1 MTDSSKLSTYKLYT
15 IGWIAALDKELT
27 AALAMLDETHEQPD
41 DFEQNDKDSNT
52 YSWGRNGEHNVVIA
66 SLGGGSYGKVS
77 AATTATCMAT
87 SFPHLRFGLLVGIG
101 AGIPRLEQD
110 IDIRLG
116 DVVVS
121 VPTGEHPGVVQYDL
135 GKKRDNGRLERV
147 GALNRPPEILLSG
160 INKLR
165 GHQRLN
171 GSKLPQILNEAV
183 RLHPML
189 GKPKGKDPPFIY
201 QGSQHDRLFESTSMH
216 VETGHGGIQSH
227 SPQPN
232 EVSRNLPQLMYY
244 GLRLTLVWLWTLV
257 YFLLTARKPLDPD
270 VNVIHQETKVA
281 RSCLN
286 CDPNKEIS
294 RESRQTI
301 DPEIHYGNIASGDLV
316 VKGGLARDLII
327 QSLGKSFLCFEMEAA
342 GLMNNFPCLVIRGI
356 CDYADSHK
364 NDRWQ
369 NYAALA
375 AAAYAKEL
383 LGAIDARK
391 VERADKMEK
400 IMAEVSDTKQAV
412 QSMNDERLLEKMY
425 AWLSAPDPS
434 VNYHTALSQRHT
446 GTCDWFLHSEQYD
459 RWKRE
464 SSSSLWIYG
473 GPGRGKTV
481 LSSVI
486 ISDLKAFEDDTHHLL
501 FFFFSF
507 TDSKKQSLDGVVRSL
522 TSQLSRQSKSARAYL
537 TSTFNSKYEKS
548 WEQPSTAQLCEIFEC
563 MLQRSNNIWVVLDA
577 LDECQLGI
585 TFKNEGL
592 LPWLQSL
599 LTPKHDNLRA
609 LVTSRREH
617 NIRMVLDGCIAEQLC
632 LQVDL
637 VAGDIQAF
645 IDEIIT
651 NWDGLSIWQEHKWVQ
666 EEIRDYLT
674 KNSDGM
680 FRWVS
685 CQLDALAPLQGCR
698 DHEALLATLKSLPK
712 SLDGTYARI
721 LDQIPEALRAKANRI
736 LQFLIYSEAP
746 LYLEEVVEIA
756 TLMVLTLV
764 TLFRTLLMQAAKR
777 WYIYSLAQEQ
787 TLTPKGAIMVTLYK
801 PLLVE
806 AIKRL

>member
-1 MTDSSKLSTYKLYT
+1 MYT

-52 YSWGRNGEHNVVIA
+52 YSWGRTGEHNIVIA
-66 SLGGGSYGKVS
+66 LLGGGSYGKVS
-77 AATTATCMAT
+77 AATTATCMVT

-147 GALNRPPEILLSG
+147 GALNRPPEILLSS

-165 GHQRLN
+165 GHQRLK
-171 GSKLPQILNEAV
+171 GSKLPQIPNEAV

-201 QGSQHDRLFESTSMH
+201 QGSQHDRLFESTPMH
-216 VETGHGGIQSH
+216 VETGHGEIQSH
-227 SPQPN
+227 SLQPN
-232 EVSRNLPQLMYY
+232 EISRNLPQLVYY
-244 GLRLTLVWLWTLV
+244 GLRVTLVWLWTLV
-257 YFLLTARKPLDPD
+257 YFLLTARKPSDPD
-270 VNVIHQETKVA
+270 VNIIHQETTVA
-281 RSCLN
+281 RSSGKLS
-286 CDPNKEIS
+286 IL
-294 RESRQTI
+294 RFTTA
-301 DPEIHYGNIASGDLV
+301 EIHYGNIASGDLV

-342 GLMNNFPCLVIRGI
+342 GLMNNFPCLVIKGI

-391 VERADKMEK
+391 VEQAKK

-425 AWLSAPDPS
+425 TWLSAPDPS
-434 VNYHTALSQRHT
+434 VNYHTALSQRHA
-446 GTCDWFLHSEQYD
+446 GTCNWFLHSEQYD
-459 RWKRE
+459 RWKTE
-464 SSSSLWIYG
+464 SVSSLWIYG
-473 GPGRGKTV
+473 GPGCGKTI

-486 ISDLKAFEDDTHHLL
+486 ISDLKAFEDDTQHLL

-507 TDSKKQSLDGVVRSL
+507 TDSKKQSQDGALRSL
-522 TSQLSRQSKSARAYL
+522 ASQLSRKSQSARAYL
-537 TSTFNSKYEKS
+537 SSTFNTKYEKS
-548 WEQPSTAQLCEIFEC
+548 LEQPSTAQLCEIFEG
-563 MLQRSNNIWVVLDA
+563 MLQRSNDTWIVLDA
-577 LDECQLGI
+577 LDECQLGS

-599 LTPKHDNLRA
+599 PAPEHDNIRI

-617 NIRMVLDGCIAEQLC
+617 DIQMTLNECIPEQLC
-632 LQVDL
+632 LQGDL
-637 VAGDIQAF
+637 VAGDIKAF
-645 IDEIIT
+645 IDETIA
-651 NWDGLSIWQEHKWVQ
+651 NWDGLQIWREHGWVQ
-666 EEIRDYLT
+666 EEIRSYLT
-674 KNSDGM
+674 ENSDGM
-680 FRWVS
+680 
-685 CQLDALAPLQGCR
+685 
-698 DHEALLATLKSLPK
+698 
-712 SLDGTYARI
+712 
-721 LDQIPEALRAKANRI
+721 
-736 LQFLIYSEAP
+736 
-746 LYLEEVVEIA
+746 
-756 TLMVLTLV
+756 
-764 TLFRTLLMQAAKR
+764 
-777 WYIYSLAQEQ
+777 
-787 TLTPKGAIMVTLYK
+787 
-801 PLLVE
+801 
-806 AIKRL
+806 